1 MTSGIETLQEAV
13 ERYRTEIN
21 PSLSG
26 DLVNE
31 ILEIQLEHGKDLIT
45 CKRKIDQAILL
56 HLGEIK

>member
-26 DLVNE
+26 DLVKE
-31 ILEIQLEHGKDLIT
+31 ILEIQLEHGEDPT
-45 CKRKIDQAILL
+45 ACKRKIDQAILL